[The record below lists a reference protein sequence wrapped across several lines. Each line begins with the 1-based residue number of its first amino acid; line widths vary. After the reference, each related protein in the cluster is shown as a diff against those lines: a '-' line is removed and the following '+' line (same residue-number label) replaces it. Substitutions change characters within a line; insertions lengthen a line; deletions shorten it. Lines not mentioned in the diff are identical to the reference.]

1 MSSASFIQSK
11 VVPFPPVL
19 NKLVT
24 LGQWKPT
31 SIPGCVFWL
40 DANDQATMVLS
51 GSNLNTWVSKG
62 TASCST
68 TNTSNTAFYTKYLG
82 YPAIFFNSNALLT
95 TNAINVVSAS
105 GTTWITCST
114 NLAPISASLPDAA
127 LVLGT
132 SGANGAERAIRYD
145 PPLAATMYSINTG
158 TGRGA
163 NGFNANGTRGF
174 VDTASYF
181 AAYQN
186 GTQVTSNTTAV
197 TFQAGT
203 TQNLLLGQWNL
214 GYLYG
219 YINEC
224 IIYNTALTLSQYQQ
238 VESYLSYKWGFQSS
252 LPNGFTL
259 PQKSNTGIY
268 IFPPVFQ
275 YPSVPTPKVITMSR
289 FLPTTIT
296 NLVGWYD
303 AADSTQVVVSGSAV
317 TQWKD
322 KSGQGNNTTSASG
335 SPQYNQALLN
345 KKPGITFNGSSSYFA
360 IPKIISDD
368 WSLFIVLTTTQTG
381 PGAGGQWW
389 AGAGIFDAEVGG
401 TIADFGTSLYGSTF
415 ATGVGNPPSSDN
427 TIFSGVSINTGAGF
441 ICEFT
446 RVSSSGY
453 FENFVNGSSQGST
466 TGGTGARSAPT
477 RIIIGALQT
486 LATFFSGTIFEI
498 VVYSSY
504 ISQGQR
510 QSVEGYLAWKWGLTG
525 QLPGNHPYKLF
536 PPPPS

>member
-68 TNTSNTAFYTKYLG
+68 TNTSNTAFYTNYLG

-95 TNAINVVSAS
+95 TNAINVASAS
-105 GTTWITCST
+105 GTTWFTCST
-114 NLAPISASLPDAA
+114 NLAPITPSLTDAS

-145 PPLAATMYSINTG
+145 PPIAATIYSINTG
-158 TGRGA
+158 VLRQATGC
-163 NGFNANGTRGF
+163 NANGTRGF

-186 GTQVTSNTTAV
+186 GTQVASNTTAV
-197 TFQAGT
+197 TFQSGT
-203 TQNLLLGQWNL
+203 TQNLLLGQWAS

-259 PQKSNTGIY
+259 PQNSNTGIY

-275 YPSVPTPKVITMSR
+275 YPLVPTPKIITMSR
-289 FLPTTIT
+289 FAPTSFQNIRLWLDASDRSSLILNSS
-296 NLVGWYD
+296 NLVSAW
-303 AADSTQVVVSGSAV
+303 ADRSG
-317 TQWKD
+317 T
-322 KSGQGNNTTSASG
+322 NNTPTIVVAPTYLSNTVGKKGTLLFNTAQVTAALTAVGTGDFCLAAVWKPYTIGTQTVLGIGANGTGSIGMGFNANKYNLYEFGGSESAYNTTTVNQYVVEVGIRTSSELLVTLNGSNGTSATG
-335 SPQYNQALLN
+335 NLN
-345 KKPGITFNGSSSYFA
+345 NTS
-360 IPKIISDD
+360 
-368 WSLFIVLTTTQTG
+368 
-381 PGAGGQWW
+381 
-389 AGAGIFDAEVGG
+389 G
-401 TIADFGTSLYGSTF
+401 TIYIG
-415 ATGVGNPPSSDN
+415 
-427 TIFSGVSINTGAGF
+427 GAGF
-441 ICEFT
+441 SI
-446 RVSSSGY
+446 SGEIGEIIVY
-453 FENFVNGSSQGST
+453 NNTIST
-466 TGGTGARSAPT
+466 PQR
-477 RIIIGALQT
+477 QT
-486 LATFFSGTIFEI
+486 L
-498 VVYSSY
+498 
-504 ISQGQR
+504 
-510 QSVEGYLAWKWGLTG
+510 EGYLAWKWGLTA